1 MTSHTATSTTRHGP
15 AHTDQSHPGPWVYIR
30 IAVILA
36 VVTAI
41 EVALFY
47 LKLPDAA
54 LTSSLFFLSIIK
66 FALVVLYFMHLK
78 FDARIFRRLF
88 LVGLILAPIVYAI
101 VLMSFGLFR

>member
-15 AHTDQSHPGPWVYIR
+15 AHTDKSHPGPWVYIR

-41 EVALFY
+41 EVVLFY
-47 LKLPDAA
+47 LGLPDAA
-54 LTSSLFFLSIIK
+54 LTSTLFFLSIIK
-66 FALVVLYFMHLK
+66 FALVVLYFMHLR

-88 LVGLILAPIVYAI
+88 MVGLILAPVVYAI
-101 VLMSFGLFR
+101 VLTTFGLFR